1 MAVTFKSSEITAV
14 DTNGGLSLGPN
25 ERHVKTAE
33 FNYTTVGTEVATDG
47 VELVVLPVGSEVVG
61 YVIVDAGSG
70 ISDADV
76 GTTLGGVEI
85 ATGLAITAATVTS
98 LVAPA
103 EVGTEGKVYLN
114 IDVTTTVASKLISGV
129 ILYT

>member
-33 FNYTTVGTEVATDG
+33 FNYTTAGTEVATDG

-98 LVAPA
+98 LVSPA
-103 EVGTEGKVYLN
+103 EVGTGGKVYLN
-114 IDVTTTVASKLISGV
+114 IDVTTTVAAKLISGV

>member
-14 DTNGGLSLGPN
+14 DTNGGLQLGPN
-25 ERHVKTAE
+25 ERHIKTAE

-47 VELVVLPVGSEVVG
+47 VELVILPAGSEVVG
-61 YVIVDAGSG
+61 YVIDDAGSG
-70 ISDADV
+70 VSDADL
-76 GTTLGGVEI
+76 GITLGGAEL

-98 LVAPA
+98 LITPV

-114 IDVTTTVASKLISGV
+114 IDVTTTVAAKLINGV